1 MAESISILFLSHV
14 RFMCIEVM
22 GQGYLF
28 LFLTYHV
35 HVLET
40 RNRWYIFNFFLQ
52 SFQYKLLSVLQRKFE
67 FLVEA
72 VECFD
77 KRKFLN
83 EKNT

>member
-40 RNRWYIFNFFLQ
+40 RNRWYIFQFFSPKISIQ
-52 SFQYKLLSVLQRKFE
+52 IIERITKKFE

>member
-1 MAESISILFLSHV
+1 MVICFCSLRIMYMYWKHATDGIF
-14 RFMCIEVM
+14 
-22 GQGYLF
+22 
-28 LFLTYHV
+28 
-35 HVLET
+35 
-40 RNRWYIFNFFLQ
+40 FNFFLQ

-83 EKNT
+83 EKTHNFNLPKKLNANLIFST